1 MLKKTKSK
9 KLYPFRVEIDREE
22 DKRWIAEIPN
32 IPGAMAYGN
41 TRQEAVQKAYAI
53 ALRTVADNIEQGG
66 RLTIASRLLKYAM
79 AYR

>member
-1 MLKKTKSK
+1 MLKKTNR
-9 KLYPFRVEIDREE
+9 KLRPFRIEIDREE

-41 TRQEAVQKAYAI
+41 TKQEAVQKAYAI
-53 ALRTVADNIEQGG
+53 ALRTIADSIEQGG
-66 RLTIASRLLKYAM
+66 KLTIASRLLKHAM